1 MTLRGRITTAIR
13 RFFRTTPSTSTG
25 TAISPTQTI
34 SAGEIAGAG
43 LTSATQQ
50 TGQTGTTSTGGI
62 SLRGL
67 GGGTGGGGTTDS
79 GISIQDISPTSTQQ
93 EIIEASRT
101 GGLTDIQK
109 FEASGGSSLFE
120 GIKEVGSTIATPF
133 VDVGKQFYEGVSG
146 FVSPKTR
153 KKLKELGGKAE
164 EFIEEKEQEVT
175 EKAFPSLKEERLE
188 QEDFENKV
196 EDVGKKI
203 EDFNKKYSGKEL
215 NELEYNKALKEQKQI
230 ENQITQLETEQRTKQ
245 IRKEFEIKTADPL
258 MRFTLGAGVGLV
270 SSPFELSKFGVGLAT
285 EPITTIQETIEGF
298 ADIPT
303 QLAIDPFLTAGE
315 LVGSFAGQ
323 SIILGG
329 GIRGLK
335 GLKKAP
341 TPEVGFVKPA
351 DIKKTPLSKTFADP
365 DLFLKTRPSQL
376 GLKRFRETQV
386 IKEATQKYLQGA
398 DIDSALKRISRRPT
412 TPKDIKVKVLERVKE
427 VERIERA
434 KEKSPLGKRMAMEE
448 ALIKELKLEEA
459 IRKAGLEK
467 VPLEEPLPIHKK
479 AVRRLREQERI
490 ERAKEK
496 TSVGRAMAT
505 EEALLENLKLEKSI
519 SKAGLQ
525 KIPIE
530 EPFPIHR
537 KAIKRVRE
545 KARIEEATKKT
556 LGDDVLE
563 LKEYLKG
570 LQEIRYALGEIKT
583 IKPSEAGIKAIK
595 RIQKQERLR
604 RARESILR
612 DEKFE
617 SQKRRI
623 KEHLDEIELDKLLK
637 KHDLRKGVDYG
648 EIRETAIKRYKEE
661 QKAKEIKP
669 SFEFDI
675 DFSELRSQLKRIKTG
690 ADKVM
695 VDKDLNIRVRE
706 SEPRFKTP
714 EKIKKLKKRAE
725 RPSFRYEEIPDEVK
739 GEVTTAQTGRQQQV
753 LVKPE
758 QIQKEMLKTEPPQ
771 KVVKILS
778 EKEISRILGQRFRLS
793 KEDIKLLGQRQGM
806 KLSDKDIRLLG
817 RKIALSQE
825 DVRLLGQR
833 LGVSEGDV
841 RLLGQRIL
849 QEQKLKPRQKL
860 RQAQKQVDLDPLR
873 QIAMEVQ
880 KTRVRTRTPSLVRQK
895 QKVRQKQLAL
905 QLESPLQAERQ
916 LEKEMLKTEQVF
928 ETPIQRLKEA
938 QAIKEIV
945 RTRQIL
951 RLVPKKPKKFRFK
964 RTKRKGLVSPKKPA
978 PSYDAYIKPPK
989 KKKFIKVTKKP
1000 VGLMEA
1006 RDTRNYFI
1014 DETTSRQGYLKPRK
1028 VKPSPLMFDIPR
1040 GYAEQTK
1047 RKFRVFKQKK
1057 GKRIKLRPER
1067 VIEKGK
1073 YLIDTKGEKRQL
1085 DIFKAMAQ
1093 AEKRKQKKSK
1103 SSKPVGLS
1111 FA

>member
-434 KEKSPLGKRMAMEE
+434 KEKTSVGRAMATEE

-459 IRKAGLEK
+459 
-467 VPLEEPLPIHKK
+467 
-479 AVRRLREQERI
+479 
-490 ERAKEK
+490 
-496 TSVGRAMAT
+496 
-505 EEALLENLKLEKSI
+505 I

-860 RQAQKQVDLDPLR
+860 RQAQKQVE
-873 QIAMEVQ
+873 IAMEVQ